1 MNPYRGL
8 RVLDFGQGIASPYTG
23 HLLALN
29 GAEVIKVEP
38 PEGDWGRWISHRPEG
53 DISVMFAAY
62 NRGKR
67 SIVLDLKKSDDHAVA
82 RRLADQADVVIE
94 AFRPGVMRRMGLD
107 YATLQKTN
115 PNVVYVSISGF
126 GQDGPN
132 AERRCS
138 DSVVQA
144 FSGLAAMNKGNDGV
158 PHRVGVFAGDVI
170 TGLFGFMAVQ
180 SALAARA
187 RGDGGRYLDVDLA
200 QGTAALVATQVATA
214 AATGND
220 GDVSNVPAG
229 SYQTNDGYIVV
240 SLVKEA
246 HFVALCEAIGR
257 PDMAKDSRFSSNPLR
272 GQHEGELRGIFRDVF
287 RTASTEIWLERLKAA
302 DVLGDRIMT
311 PKDMLTDAHFAA
323 RQGMMTFAQ
332 PVLGSVTIPRVSGQ
346 PDGSALSPAP
356 TLGQHTA
363 EILAEITPAAAD
375 RK

>member
-1 MNPYRGL
+1 MQPYRGL

-29 GAEVIKVEP
+29 GADVIKVEP
-38 PEGDWGRWISHRPEG
+38 PEGDWGRWISHRSEG

-67 SIVLDLKKSDDHAVA
+67 SIMLDLKKPDDHTIAK
-82 RRLADQADVVIE
+82 RLADQADVVIE
-94 AFRPGVMRRMGLD
+94 AFRPGVMKRMRLD
-107 YATLQKTN
+107 YETLKKTN
-115 PNVVYVSISGF
+115 PNLVYISISGF

-144 FSGLAAMNKGNDGV
+144 FSGLAAMNRGNDGI

-187 RGDGGRYLDVDLA
+187 RGDGGAYLDVDLA
-200 QGTAALVATQVATA
+200 QGTAALVMTQVATA
-214 AATGND
+214 AAIGND
-220 GDVSNVPAG
+220 GEVSNVPAG
-229 SYQTNDGYIVV
+229 SYQTTDGFIIV

-246 HFVALCEAIGR
+246 HFAALCAAIGR
-257 PDMAKDSRFSSNPLR
+257 PDMAQDPRFGSNPLR

-287 RTASTEIWLERLKAA
+287 RTATTEAWLARLKAA
-302 DVLGDRIMT
+302 DVLGDRIMS
-311 PKDMLTDAHFAA
+311 PRDMLTDPHIAA
-323 RQGMMTFAQ
+323 RQGIMTFAQ
-332 PVLGSVTIPRVSGQ
+332 PGLGTVSIPRTSGQ

-356 TLGQHTA
+356 TLGQHTV
-363 EILAEITPAAAD
+363 EILAELG
-375 RK
+375 

>member
-1 MNPYRGL
+1 MQPYRGL

-67 SIVLDLKKSDDHAVA
+67 SIMLDLKKTDGHAIA
-82 RRLADQADVVIE
+82 QRLADQADVVIE
-94 AFRPGVMRRMGLD
+94 AFRPGVMQRMRLD
-107 YATLQKTN
+107 YETLKKTN
-115 PNVVYVSISGF
+115 PNLVYISISGF

-144 FSGLAAMNKGNDGV
+144 FSGLAAMNRGNDGI

-187 RGDGGRYLDVDLA
+187 RGDGGAYLDVDLA
-200 QGTAALVATQVATA
+200 QGTAALVMTQVATA

-220 GDVSNVPAG
+220 GEVSNVPAG
-229 SYQTNDGYIVV
+229 SYQTSDGFIIV

-257 PDMAKDSRFSSNPLR
+257 PDMAKDPRFGSNPMR

-287 RTASTEIWLERLKAA
+287 RTATTDAWLARLKAA
-302 DVLGDRIMT
+302 DVLGDRISS
-311 PKDMLTDAHFAA
+311 PRDMLTDPHIAA
-323 RQGMMTFAQ
+323 RNGIMTFAQ
-332 PVLGSVTIPRVSGQ
+332 PGLGKVSIPRTSGQ

-356 TLGQHTA
+356 ALGQHTV
-363 EILAEITPAAAD
+363 EILAELG
-375 RK
+375 

>member
-1 MNPYRGL
+1 MQPYRGL

-38 PEGDWGRWISHRPEG
+38 PEGDWGRWISHRPQG
-53 DISVMFAAY
+53 DISVMFATY

-67 SIVLDLKKSDDHAVA
+67 SIVLDLKKPDDHAVA

-107 YATLQKTN
+107 YETLKKTN
-115 PNVVYVSISGF
+115 PNLVYVSISGF
-126 GQDGPN
+126 GQDGPH

-144 FSGLAAMNKGNDGV
+144 FSGLAAMNKGNDGM

-180 SALAARA
+180 SALAGRA
-187 RGDGGRYLDVDLA
+187 RGDGGCYLDVDLA
-200 QGTAALVATQVATA
+200 QGTAALVATQIATA

-229 SYQTNDGYIVV
+229 SYQTSDGWIIV

-246 HFVALCEAIGR
+246 HFVALCAAIDR
-257 PDMAKDSRFSSNPLR
+257 PDLAKDSRFGSNPLR
-272 GQHEGELRGIFRDVF
+272 GQHEGELRGIFRDTF
-287 RTASTEIWLERLKAA
+287 RKTSTDAWLARLRAA
-302 DVLGDRIMT
+302 DVLGDRIAT
-311 PKDMLTDAHFAA
+311 PKDMLTDPHFAA
-323 RQGMMTFAQ
+323 RKGMMTFAQ
-332 PVLGSVTIPRVSGQ
+332 PVLGSVTVPRVSGQ
-346 PDGSALSPAP
+346 PDGSSLSPAP
-356 TLGQHTA
+356 TLGQHTV
-363 EILAEITPAAAD
+363 EILAELG
-375 RK
+375 

>member
-1 MNPYRGL
+1 MQPYRGL

-38 PEGDWGRWISHRPEG
+38 PEGDWGRWISHRPQG
-53 DISVMFAAY
+53 DISVMFATY

-67 SIVLDLKKSDDHAVA
+67 SIVLDLKKPDDHTIA
-82 RRLADQADVVIE
+82 RRLADQSDVVIE
-94 AFRPGVMRRMGLD
+94 AFRPGVMTRMKLD
-107 YATLQKTN
+107 YDTLRRTN

-144 FSGLAAMNKGNDGV
+144 FSGLAAMNKGNDGI

-187 RGDGGRYLDVDLA
+187 RGDGGAYLDVDLA
-200 QGTAALVATQVATA
+200 QGTAALVATQIATA

-229 SYQTNDGYIVV
+229 SYQTSDGYIIV

-257 PDMAKDSRFSSNPLR
+257 PDMGKDPRFGSNPSR

-287 RTASTEIWLERLKAA
+287 RTAATETWLAKLKAH
-302 DVLGDRIMT
+302 DVLGDRIAT
-311 PKDMLTDAHFAA
+311 PKDMLTDPHFAA
-323 RQGMMTFAQ
+323 RHGIMTFDQ
-332 PVLGSVTIPRVSGQ
+332 PVLGQVTIPRVSGQ
-346 PDGSALSPAP
+346 PDGAALSPAP
-356 TLGQHTA
+356 TLGQHTV
-363 EILAEITPAAAD
+363 EILAQLG
-375 RK
+375 